1 MKKTSTDGVVI
12 YEVTTDAENK
22 TVTAHVVLKSMMS
35 TYHKEKTTKP
45 WRKFNT
51 KAARHLLVS
60 EGYEV
65 GNCTAPSPTMNNS
78 MDDTCGQ
85 WTFEDLSAIEEAPPE
100 QPRKKR
106 TRRTSKST
114 KEE

>member
-35 TYHKEKTTKP
+35 TYYKEKTTKP

-65 GNCTAPSPTMNNS
+65 GECTAPSPTMNNS
-78 MDDTCGQ
+78 MDDVCGE
-85 WTFEDLSAIEEAPPE
+85 WTFKDLAAAAEEPPA
-100 QPRKKR
+100 PRKKR
-106 TRRTSKST
+106 TRRASKST
-114 KEE
+114 EEE

>member
-35 TYHKEKTTKP
+35 TYHKEKTTMP

-65 GNCTAPSPTMNNS
+65 GECTAPSPIMNNS
-78 MDDTCGQ
+78 MDHVCGE
-85 WTFEDLSAIEEAPPE
+85 WTFKDLTAAAEEPPA
-100 QPRKKR
+100 PRKKR
-106 TRRTSKST
+106 TRRASKST
-114 KEE
+114 EEE